1 MPKVVEL
8 TKIKYDLTKAFTS
21 AGGYDYAPGSLILWT
36 RPDENKV
43 FDDLG
48 SGAHTITTTDAM
60 SRPNSGP
67 LVDTNLNNLRS
78 TVQLGRSYPVSIADK
93 DDLSFGDG
101 ATGDTSFSM
110 SLWVKLEALSGAN
123 YIISKYANTGYEY
136 RIYTNGAS
144 LIAAQLFK
152 DNSSSQFL
160 GFTAAPSLVADQWA
174 HIVFTYNASEGTTT
188 DRGTIYFNGTAL
200 STSGY
205 DVSSYNYMA
214 PGNTKVRVGS
224 MTAADADAQNQ
235 RASFYEF
242 AIWSGRVLTSTD
254 VAALYDVKNG
264 IKTGFL
270 SQEQHKRSGII
281 SLLPRNVLS
290 IRDSKT
296 GSYPTIARTGD
307 SRTGVYNTNF
317 DDRKTL
323 IFGNSSNVT
332 FGAAAL
338 SGSYYQNDL
347 VASPSSGPTLKGSGK
362 IVAGVSDSNIQFTK
376 GEDLKPFVE
385 ENLYAI
391 TSASFNDPFY
401 TTGSAPADV
410 GLGFTSPVRSKTK
423 IEIDI
428 SPHETAEI
436 GMLVQSGANKIF
448 PMGYY
453 NFGRSRWEPI
463 GRGRDF
469 FTTGSATNPTR
480 TYTRADFLAEAMIA
494 FSPSI
499 YQGSVPGT
507 DPLFPSLRKYH
518 GGAGAVISNFG
529 FPYHPKFHATG
540 SQVFHMTGVLNQPF
554 LCEKIVFET
563 SCSYDHTRTTNA
575 GEISAFSFFIL
586 NQRDNFFL
594 NDPAAQRTYADS
606 ITPTSNEQFGTL
618 TASIP
623 ADIALTAG
631 ANTTRVDTIRDI
643 VTYFQIS
650 SHAMPVFKPSNGSY
664 MGDFYRSRT
673 AREFNFTPST
683 PIPGGYAVTNNISF
697 FPKRFVVSGTVK
709 APRMNFAAM
718 PALGVGSDNGT
729 NSSLATYMQGYAMNL
744 RFSMGQSGSVS
755 GPQYGEGAS
764 RQGLGNPSGRGLTGE
779 LTGIDNL
786 ISSSIVGGKEV
797 FLESE
802 TRFGGQTPKW
812 KLPDP
817 KSRSINSPYLL
828 LPGDKL
834 VLGCQV
840 PLDTQF
846 YKYAKDQVG
855 GGQIPTIAPS
865 MKFYPGKLKLTLY
878 GSFVKD
884 NKEFHYGLN
893 QPLTSD
899 AIHEDIQ
906 DTTSPMGESNCLD
919 QYDTAYKSQFSGS
932 YVGNVITGSMIT
944 NVNGK
949 NGAVDASGFRGIH
962 YFRSGSL
969 LRAAQLIDGNERYY
983 DTVLP
988 TLEDTYRRGGGVIY
1002 NRGISPHQ
1010 NFLFLGPQQDKG
1022 LGFVIQ
1028 SNDRWLRSFPFEPFY
1043 SALNRQPEG
1052 TLTTISDFK
1061 VTDNSTLQKKS
1072 GNLYISFLSKGT
1084 DTGLTVFRQ
1093 SGVIPALNNH
1103 LAYKYWYGVGSG
1115 MSAITGSVHGQ
1126 KSSNSWLG
1134 AEYLRGWKYGVKN
1147 ALPENSKSIYKYNSY
1162 GQFRDRLE
1170 QRRDSKFYFK
1180 GVAAPSAGSNRNPT
1194 TVTDGPVTVKFRM
1207 IENNGSTLS
1216 MITVKANQTTQC
1228 SNMSLE
1234 CTSSIPYFD
1243 GHARNRLHYPVTE
1256 AQNTL
1261 DIASLLDGT

>member
-8 TKIKYDLTKAFTS
+8 TKIKYDLNRNFTS
-21 AGGYDYAPGSLILWT
+21 ANGHAYTAGNLILWT
-36 RPDENKV
+36 RPDESKQL
-43 FDDLG
+43 DDQG
-48 SGAHTITTTDAM
+48 TGFHIINTARAM
-60 SRPNSGP
+60 HRPNSGP
-67 LVDTNLNNLRS
+67 LIDANLNNLRS
-78 TVQLGRSYPVSIADK
+78 AIQFSTFTGTTIQDAP
-93 DDLSFGDG
+93 DLSFGDG
-101 ATGDTSFSM
+101 SSSDTAFSM
-110 SLWVKLEALSGAN
+110 SLWIKLVDLSSTT
-123 YIISKYANTGYEY
+123 YLIQKYSGLGYEY
-136 RIYTNGAS
+136 HIYYSGGS
-144 LIAAQLFK
+144 LAARLYK
-152 DNSSSQFL
+152 NNSPSQFL
-160 GFTAAPSLVADQWA
+160 GFFASAALVANEWA
-174 HIVFTYNASEGTTT
+174 HIVFTYTASGTTT
-188 DRGTIYFNGTAL
+188 NRGSFYLNGSAL
-200 STSGY
+200 STTG
-205 DVSSYNYMA
+205 
-214 PGNTKVRVGS
+214 
-224 MTAADADAQNQ
+224 ADANSYTFMKPGTTNLNVGANAATMNYTQNQ
-235 RASFYEF
+235 EASFYEF
-242 AIWSGRVLTSTD
+242 AIWSGRVLSATD

-264 IKTGFL
+264 VKTGFL
-270 SQEQHKRSGII
+270 SQEQHKRSGMI

-296 GSYPTIARTGD
+296 GSYPTTARTGD
-307 SRTGVYNTNF
+307 SRTGVYNTKF

-323 IFGNSSNVT
+323 VFGNSSNVT

-362 IVAGVSDSNIQFTK
+362 IVAGISDTNIQFTK

-385 ENLYAI
+385 ENFYAI
-391 TSASFNDPFY
+391 DAASFNDPFY
-401 TTGSAPADV
+401 NTGSSPADV
-410 GLGFTSPVRSKTK
+410 GLGFKSPIRSKTK

-428 SPHETAEI
+428 SPHEVSEI
-436 GMLVQSGANKIF
+436 GMLLNSGANKIF

-480 TYTRADFLAEAMIA
+480 TYRRQDFLAEAMIGFA
-494 FSPSI
+494 PSI

-563 SCSYDHTRTTNA
+563 SCSYDHSSTTNA

-586 NQRDNFFL
+586 NQRDNFSL
-594 NDPAAQRTYADS
+594 NDPATQRTYADS
-606 ITPTSNEQFGTL
+606 ITPASNEQFGTL

-623 ADIALTAG
+623 TDIALTAG

-650 SHAMPVFKPSNGSY
+650 SHAMPVFNPSNSSY

-673 AREFNFTPST
+673 AREFNFTPT
-683 PIPGGYAVTNNISF
+683 APIPGDYSDSNNISF

-729 NSSLATYMQGYAMNL
+729 NSSMLTYMQGYAMNL

-802 TRFGGQTPKW
+802 TRFGSQTPSW

-834 VLGCQV
+834 VLGCQI
-840 PLDTQF
+840 PLDTDF
-846 YKYAKDQVG
+846 AKYAKDQVG
-855 GGQIPTIAPS
+855 SGQVSTIAPS
-865 MKFYPGKLKLTLY
+865 MKFFPGNLKLTLY

-884 NKEFHYGLN
+884 SKEFHYGLN

-919 QYDTAYKSQFSGS
+919 QYETQYKSQFSGS

-944 NVNGK
+944 NANGK
-949 NGAVDASGFRGIH
+949 DGSVDAAGFRGIH

-969 LRAAQLIDGNERYY
+969 LRATQLIDGNERYY

-988 TLEDTYRRGGGVIY
+988 TLEDTYRLGGGLVY
-1002 NRGISPHQ
+1002 GKDGSPNQ
-1010 NFLFLGPQQDKG
+1010 NFFFLGPQLDKG
-1022 LGFVIQ
+1022 YGFVYQ

-1043 SALNRQPEG
+1043 ARLNRQPQG
-1052 TLTTISDFK
+1052 SLTSISDRQ
-1061 VTDNSTLQKKS
+1061 VNDNTVFERKS
-1072 GNLYISFLSKGT
+1072 NNISVSFTSKGSNL
-1084 DTGLTVFRQ
+1084 GLQVFRKPAP
-1093 SGVIPALNNH
+1093 SIPAMNRS

-1115 MSAITGSVHGQ
+1115 VAALTGSVHGIAG
-1126 KSSNSWLG
+1126 SNSWIG
-1134 AEYLRGWKYGVKN
+1134 ATYLRGWKYGVYN
-1147 ALPENSKSIYKYNSY
+1147 ALPENSKSIYRFNSY

-1170 QRRDSKFYFK
+1170 QRKDSKFYFE
-1180 GVAAPSAGSNRNPT
+1180 GRAGLLPGRFQEPT
-1194 TVTDGPVTVKFRM
+1194 SVTDGPVTVKFSM
-1207 IENNGSTLS
+1207 IENDGRTLS
-1216 MITVKANQTTQC
+1216 RIKVQPNQTTQC

-1234 CTSSIPYFD
+1234 CTSSMPYFD

-1256 AQNTL
+1256 KQNTL